1 MTRLLPLLLLGTLVA
16 GCGERPGGADGDAAA
31 TDSLDTSVPVE
42 VLIAE
47 TGVFEDVIELT
58 GSVESPNDATLSPD
72 VPGTLIYV
80 APIGAAVRRGATVA
94 QVDPSSAQA
103 QVAQAQAGVSQAQA
117 GVDQAQAGIEAA
129 RAQVAQAEAGVRAAR
144 AQRQAAQAQVD
155 LAEDQY
161 RRQAALVRDSILS
174 ALEFR
179 SVQSG
184 RASARAGAS
193 QADAGIA
200 QAEGQLRAAR
210 GNLAAAQSSLQAAV
224 SQRSAAQAGLRS
236 ARTQLRKTRV
246 TAPFSGV
253 VEERLQEPGE
263 LASPGAPVVRL
274 VAGGAVKVT
283 AGVPERYA
291 GEIERGTQVTIRP
304 TAYDA
309 EARGGRVAFVGS
321 AIDLASRTF
330 PIEVALDNSDGALKP
345 AMVVRLGVTRDVLA
359 DVISVPQDAVVRD
372 ERGTSVFVVSTDSVG
387 AFVAARRVVE
397 LGPQSG
403 PNVVIRSGLRDGEQ
417 VITSGQG
424 GLSEGDRVRVTERR
438 TALRPDIAEVTED

>member
-1 MTRLLPLLLLGTLVA
+1 M
-16 GCGERPGGADGDAAA
+16 
-31 TDSLDTSVPVE
+31 
-42 VLIAE
+42 LIAE
-47 TGVFEDVIELT
+47 TGLFEDVIELT

-80 APIGAAVRRGATVA
+80 APIGASVRRGATIA

-103 QVAQAQAGVSQAQA
+103 GVAQAQAGVA
-117 GVDQAQAGIEAA
+117 QAQAGIESAS
-129 RAQVAQAEAGVRAAR
+129 AQVAGAEAGVRAAR

-179 SVQSG
+179 QVQSG
-184 RASARAGAS
+184 RASARAQAS

-210 GNLAAAQSSLQAAV
+210 GNLAAAR
-224 SQRSAAQAGLRS
+224 SQRAAAEATLRS
-236 ARTQLRKTRV
+236 ARTQLAKTRV
-246 TAPFSGV
+246 TAPFAGV
-253 VEERLQEPGE
+253 VEERMQEPGE

-274 VAGGAVKVT
+274 VSGGGVKVT

-291 GEIERGTQVTIRP
+291 GEIELGTQVQVRP
-304 TAYDA
+304 TAYEA
-309 EARGGRVAFVGS
+309 EARGGRVAFVGQ
-321 AIDLASRTF
+321 AINTQSRTF

-345 AMVVRLGVTRDVLA
+345 AMVVRMGVTRDVL
-359 DVISVPQDAVVRD
+359 DEVISVPVDAVVRD
-372 ERGTSVFVVSTDSVG
+372 ERGTSVFVVATDSVG
-387 AFVAARRVVE
+387 AFVAERRVVE

-403 PNVVIRSGLRDGEQ
+403 ATVVLTRGVANGEQIIVTGQSGLA
-417 VITSGQG
+417 
-424 GLSEGDRVRVTERR
+424 EGDRVRVTERR
-438 TALRPDIAEVTED
+438 QRAAPLAAASDE